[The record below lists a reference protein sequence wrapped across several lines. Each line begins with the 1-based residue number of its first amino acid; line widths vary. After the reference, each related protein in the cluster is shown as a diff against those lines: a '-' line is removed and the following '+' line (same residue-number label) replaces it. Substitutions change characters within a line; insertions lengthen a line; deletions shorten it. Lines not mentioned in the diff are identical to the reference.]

1 MTFVERFKPFR
12 GKNEKYLHLSELGF
26 PVKKRTPL
34 SAFPDLTHII
44 ISTKITHHFQT
55 TRTENNARQ

>member
-26 PVKKRTPL
+26 PVKKEPR
-34 SAFPDLTHII
+34 
-44 ISTKITHHFQT
+44 
-55 TRTENNARQ
+55 